1 MSLIDRLHKRGLI
14 NPPHFLIHNTH
25 YEVMM
30 GSVAY
35 GVNEEGTSDVDV
47 YGFCIPPKDVIFP
60 HLRGEILGF
69 GKQINRFEQYQQH
82 HVEDKEARKSYD
94 ISIYN
99 IVRYF
104 QLVMENNPN
113 MIDSLFVPHRCVLH
127 ITKVGNMVRDSRKIF
142 LHKGCWH
149 KFKGYS
155 YSMLHRTNYKEHKG
169 LNELISFEKTN
180 NIDQK
185 TTFES
190 VKQELERRGI
200 KCE

>member
-35 GVNEEGTSDVDV
+35 GVSEDTSDVDV

-104 QLVMENNPN
+104 HLVMENNPN

-127 ITKVGNMVRDSRKIF
+127 TTKVGNMVRDERKMF
-142 LHKGCWH
+142 LHRGCWA

-155 YSMLHRTNYKEHKG
+155 YAQMHKMD
-169 LNELISFEKTN
+169 LKHEKVKKLYEFEKKF
-180 NIDQK
+180 NISSNI
-185 TTFES
+185 TITEIENEIRS
-190 VKQELERRGI
+190 RNLI
-200 KCE
+200 